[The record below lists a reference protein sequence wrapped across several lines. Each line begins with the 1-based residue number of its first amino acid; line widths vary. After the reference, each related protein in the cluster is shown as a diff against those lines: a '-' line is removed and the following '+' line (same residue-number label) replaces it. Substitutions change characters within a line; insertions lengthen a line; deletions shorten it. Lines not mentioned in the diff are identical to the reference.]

1 LLSSRSDGPNPAQER
16 IHNQERTMSIARESD
31 EPQSV
36 AAEALRLA
44 QIIPHPELA
53 AILREVAEIFGTS
66 EGGQPAEI
74 A

>member
-1 LLSSRSDGPNPAQER
+1 
-16 IHNQERTMSIARESD
+16 MSIARESD
-31 EPQSV
+31 DPQSV

-66 EGGQPAEI
+66 EGGQPAEV